1 MSCVSRGKKCSF
13 YEKSGVLYFLET
25 PVLRFALL
33 PYYRRFC
40 IQMSLMQRET
50 DMFLQKLSLPTVKPS
65 YNILRSCDH
74 LMINQ
79 LDLTEENYTKVLKP
93 IIDILALLETSF

>member
-13 YEKSGVLYFLET
+13 YKKSGVLYFLET

-40 IQMSLMQRET
+40 IKMSLMQRET
-50 DMFLQKLSLPTVKPS
+50 DMFLQKLSLPTVKAS
-65 YNILRSCDH
+65 YNILCSCDH

-93 IIDILALLETSF
+93 IIDILALLGTSF